1 MIGDRPRVDLPRAVR
16 GLIEARTGDTVFVV
30 PDLRIVPGTN
40 TAYLPTACLHPSPR
54 HRFPR
59 DVSLHDVE
67 PAAWLLVSVEEE
79 GGQRP

>member
-16 GLIEARTGDTVFVV
+16 GLIEARTGDAVFVV

-40 TAYLPTACLHPSPR
+40 TAYLHPSPR
-54 HRFPR
+54 YEHQR

-67 PAAWLLVSVEEE
+67 PAAWLLVSVEEDR
-79 GGQRP
+79 GQRP